1 MYGKT
6 VPLNVKRNY
15 DMAFGPKT
23 TAPKDDPISTGR
35 PDEELASHDVAVIE
49 GTQSIAVPVKQGAKR
64 LHKATYARDKRNGGY
79 LVRVIGPHA
88 NAFGGKIVPVLKR
101 DDTESEEALEVV
113 VWSGT
118 DTGTPTQPGTG
129 KPVALYTF
137 TQKPKGAAE
146 VEF

>member
-1 MYGKT
+1 
-6 VPLNVKRNY
+6 
-15 DMAFGPKT
+15 MAFGPKPT
-23 TAPKDDPISTGR
+23 KQDDPISSGK
-35 PDEELASHDVAVIE
+35 PDEQDIASHDVAVIE
-49 GTQSIAVPVKQGAKR
+49 GQQSIAVPVKQGAKR

-101 DDTESEEALEVV
+101 DDSESEEALDVV